1 MWTKCHLRKRVRIY
15 WPSNDFQRVTWNILH
30 VHSSTAAHAVW
41 LWWAQRW
48 HTDFTVP
55 SLPRPPILTQGHQ
68 PLPQDGHNRA
78 GLQLLK
84 ACPAWPWPPSGISH
98 GFLSHPDLGLTLR
111 GLLSAEAAVLHS
123 TICSG
128 SWGLW
133 DRSWLPGQT
142 RGAQSLS
149 ILSDQLLTFQ
159 LPWLHY
165 FTLSVML
172 SPISHFAVIKS
183 GCTGSQK
190 ENDAFSRI
198 SLLKVG

>member
-1 MWTKCHLRKRVRIY
+1 MIL
-15 WPSNDFQRVTWNILH
+15 QRVTWNILH

-98 GFLSHPDLGLTLR
+98 GFLSHPDLGLTLSQGAAQCWSR
-111 GLLSAEAAVLHS
+111 HAAFNYLLRLMGAVGQVLAARADKGCSVSVHS
-123 TICSG
+123 VRPI
-128 SWGLW
+128 
-133 DRSWLPGQT
+133 
-142 RGAQSLS
+142 
-149 ILSDQLLTFQ
+149 TFQ

-172 SPISHFAVIKS
+172 SPISHFAVIKL
-183 GCTGSQK
+183 GCMGSQK